1 MFKNALDTNK
11 TFFEHK
17 KIQSFKVQK
26 SHFSTGVNTE
36 PITPLEKSVIW
47 RLCKR
52 DIFRVWKAF
61 LSI

>member
-1 MFKNALDTNK
+1 MFKNALDTN
-11 TFFEHK
+11 EIK
-17 KIQSFKVQK
+17 KIQSLKAQK
-26 SHFSTGVNTE
+26 SHFSTGVNQE

-52 DIFRVWKAF
+52 DIIRVWKAF